1 MLLAYIDEIGETG
14 AFVSKDHKR
23 FKTSPV
29 FGYAGFVIPVQ
40 SARDFG
46 RSFTE
51 EKRRLFAAEIAEVG
65 NPGRWERKGSD
76 IFTADAWQRH
86 PSQIRVFR
94 GLVTELSKYSGK
106 IFYFAQEKERGTPK
120 QVATGPIELESAAMQ
135 ETINRLCPYAHA
147 FRENLLI
154 VIDQVNEKQRAERVA
169 NMYKHIFARSRRY
182 PEMAAIVEPPMH
194 VDSTLSSNIQ
204 FADWIAAS
212 IGRAIDY
219 QLFRD
224 SRFGWIPDALGG
236 HMHHNITF
244 ESKLKLWNSS
254 LDDLHHFDVF
264 RKSRPLLPHI
274 TGQLVGDAN
283 RAQLTKA
290 IHLASTRRAPD
301 ASS

>member
-29 FGYAGFVIPVQ
+29 FGYARFVIPVQ

-76 IFTADAWQRH
+76 IFTADAWPRH

-106 IFYFAQEKERGTPK
+106 IFYFAQEKERGAPK

-135 ETINRLCPYAHA
+135 ETINRLCRYAHA
-147 FRENLLI
+147 
-154 VIDQVNEKQRAERVA
+154 
-169 NMYKHIFARSRRY
+169 
-182 PEMAAIVEPPMH
+182 
-194 VDSTLSSNIQ
+194 
-204 FADWIAAS
+204 
-212 IGRAIDY
+212 
-219 QLFRD
+219 LFRD